1 MLARAAL
8 LAAAAAYRYW
18 SKNICGGSL
27 SLIREFG
34 MPDVPHPVQFIG
46 CRRSEGK
53 SAVFGVRAIQVRRQS
68 IKDLKLKDLKLKDL
82 KLKLGQIAR
91 SNLNADP
98 RL

>member
-34 MPDVPHPVQFIG
+34 MPEVPHPVQFIG

-68 IKDLKLKDLKLKDL
+68 IKDLKLKDLKLK
-82 KLKLGQIAR
+82 LGQIAR